1 MGSERR
7 LALSHS
13 RDTWLDGLFAQAIS
27 GSGSDPKNFAL
38 IAVGSYGREE
48 PSLQS
53 DLDLVV
59 IHKEGV
65 LPDSVAEKLWYPIW
79 DASVHLDHSVRTVKS
94 AREVA
99 STDIKAFTGLLDA
112 RYIAGNEELFQEV
125 RNSIHRDWRSQ
136 AKNALPQLF
145 EIVAD
150 RRKNHGELFQLL
162 EPNIKESYGGLR
174 DAAVLSHLGA
184 TWLVDIPHTD
194 WQSAKSFLLDVRD
207 AMSDSG
213 PGDRLRMQSQ
223 SAVATALGVESP
235 EALLR
240 EVYLAGRKIAY
251 ANEVTWYR
259 INQLRNS
266 QEKSRAPLAQGVI
279 DLGNEVT
286 FARNADPKKDPG
298 LLIRL
303 ASISA
308 MAQKPM
314 APALLESATPIP
326 TPWSREVRE
335 SFVSLLG
342 SDSGL
347 LATWESLEQ
356 YGIIEA
362 WFPEWTRVRSAPQ
375 FNALHEFT
383 VDRHLLEC
391 VIQAKGLVRSVDRP
405 DLLLVAALL
414 HDIGKCQGG
423 DHSDIGAR
431 MTEVIAPRM
440 GFDSKETKLYLDWS
454 CCISSSLKSQ
464 LSEI

>member
-1 MGSERR
+1 LGSERR

-162 EPNIKESYGGLR
+162 EPNIKESYGGL
-174 DAAVLSHLGA
+174 
-184 TWLVDIPHTD
+184 
-194 WQSAKSFLLDVRD
+194 
-207 AMSDSG
+207 
-213 PGDRLRMQSQ
+213 
-223 SAVATALGVESP
+223 
-235 EALLR
+235 
-240 EVYLAGRKIAY
+240 
-251 ANEVTWYR
+251 
-259 INQLRNS
+259 
-266 QEKSRAPLAQGVI
+266 
-279 DLGNEVT
+279 
-286 FARNADPKKDPG
+286 
-298 LLIRL
+298 
-303 ASISA
+303 
-308 MAQKPM
+308 
-314 APALLESATPIP
+314 
-326 TPWSREVRE
+326 
-335 SFVSLLG
+335 
-342 SDSGL
+342 
-347 LATWESLEQ
+347 
-356 YGIIEA
+356 
-362 WFPEWTRVRSAPQ
+362 
-375 FNALHEFT
+375 
-383 VDRHLLEC
+383 
-391 VIQAKGLVRSVDRP
+391 
-405 DLLLVAALL
+405 
-414 HDIGKCQGG
+414 
-423 DHSDIGAR
+423 
-431 MTEVIAPRM
+431 
-440 GFDSKETKLYLDWS
+440 
-454 CCISSSLKSQ
+454 
-464 LSEI
+464 